1 MLSLMTAFVE
11 ELRAVGV
18 PVSMVEAIDAM
29 NAVGVVDLGDRGAF
43 KETLRATLIK
53 NSRHEPAFETAFE
66 VFFADRSRLLA
77 FEPDE
82 VSNSDLAGNSDGSA
96 SSDGSG
102 GGSSMDL
109 EELIE
114 SLFDAMAQQDFSRLR
129 QSARDAVDQL
139 AGMEPGR
146 PVGGTYYLYRTLR
159 QLDIDT
165 LEERLLEAMLAE
177 QPDVDD
183 LEKRL
188 ITEEVSERIERLR
201 SELEEE
207 IRRRLVEDRG
217 HEAVAQTLRKPLTE
231 ELDLMHATRSDL
243 AAIEEIVGPLT
254 RKLAARLAQKRRNQN
269 RGRLDFR
276 KTVRT
281 SLATGGVPLEPKFRN
296 KRPHKPELFLICDI
310 SGSMATF
317 ARFTLQFTYA
327 MASQFSKLRAF
338 VFVDAVD
345 EVTDFLKPGSDFKE
359 ALVRISTEADVVWLD
374 GHSDYGHAF
383 AQFSEKY
390 GREITPRST
399 VIITGD
405 ARNNY
410 REPREAYLAEI
421 SASAKSLYWLN
432 PEPTSYWDS
441 GDSVMSRY
449 ARYCDEVFEVRN
461 LRQLESFVESIAVER
476 HTIRKRA
483 VTPASGRGKRTASKN
498 ILNYTP

>member
-1 MLSLMTAFVE
+1 
-11 ELRAVGV
+11 
-18 PVSMVEAIDAM
+18 
-29 NAVGVVDLGDRGAF
+29 
-43 KETLRATLIK
+43 
-53 NSRHEPAFETAFE
+53 
-66 VFFADRSRLLA
+66 
-77 FEPDE
+77 
-82 VSNSDLAGNSDGSA
+82 
-96 SSDGSG
+96 
-102 GGSSMDL
+102 
-109 EELIE
+109 
-114 SLFDAMAQQDFSRLR
+114 
-129 QSARDAVDQL
+129 
-139 AGMEPGR
+139 
-146 PVGGTYYLYRTLR
+146 
-159 QLDIDT
+159 
-165 LEERLLEAMLAE
+165 
-177 QPDVDD
+177 
-183 LEKRL
+183 
-188 ITEEVSERIERLR
+188 
-201 SELEEE
+201 
-207 IRRRLVEDRG
+207 
-217 HEAVAQTLRKPLTE
+217 
-231 ELDLMHATRSDL
+231 MHATRSDL

-359 ALVRISTEADVVWLD
+359 ALTRISTEADVVWLD

-383 AQFSEKY
+383 AQFGEKY

-410 REPREAYLAEI
+410 REPREAYLADI

-483 VTPASGRGKRTASKN
+483 VTPASGRGKRTASEN

>member
-29 NAVGVVDLGDRGAF
+29 NAVGHVDIGDRRSF

-82 VSNSDLAGNSDGSA
+82 MPDSDISGNSDGSA
-96 SSDGSG
+96 RTDGSG

-109 EELIE
+109 EDLIE
-114 SLFDAMAQQDFSRLR
+114 SLFNAMAQQDFGRLR

-159 QLDIDT
+159 QLDVDA
-165 LEERLLEAMLAE
+165 LEERLLEAMLADH
-177 QPDVDD
+177 PDLDE

-201 SELEEE
+201 TELEEE

-296 KRPHKPELFLICDI
+296 NRPHKPELFLICDI

-345 EVTDFLKPGSDFKE
+345 EVTDFLKPGSDFKQ
-359 ALVRISTEADVVWLD
+359 ALTRISTEADVVWLD

-383 AQFSEKY
+383 AQFTQKY
-390 GREITPRST
+390 GKEITARST

-410 REPREAYLAEI
+410 REPRESHLAEM
-421 SASAKSLYWLN
+421 SESAKSLYWLN

-476 HTIRKRA
+476 HTIRRRA
-483 VTPASGRGKRTASKN
+483 VTPRRGNRTASKN

>member
-1 MLSLMTAFVE
+1 MLSLMTSFVE

-29 NAVGVVDLGDRGAF
+29 NAVGHIDIGDRSAF
-43 KETLRATLIK
+43 KETLRATLVK

-77 FEPDE
+77 LEPDE
-82 VSNSDLAGNSDGSA
+82 MPASDIAGDSEGSGR
-96 SSDGSG
+96 DGSG
-102 GGSSMDL
+102 GGPAMDL

-114 SLFDAMAQQDFSRLR
+114 SLFNAMAQQDFSRLR

-159 QLDIDT
+159 QLDIDA
-165 LEERLLEAMLAE
+165 LEQRLLEAMLAD
-177 QPDVDD
+177 QADLDD
-183 LEKRL
+183 LEERL
-188 ITEEVSERIERLR
+188 ISEEVSERIERLR
-201 SELEEE
+201 TELEEE

-231 ELDLMHATRSDL
+231 ELDLMHATRTDL
-243 AAIEEIVGPLT
+243 AAIEDVVGPLT

-281 SLATGGVPLEPKFRN
+281 SLATGGVPLEPKFKN
-296 KRPHKPELFLICDI
+296 KRPHKPEIFLICDI

-338 VFVDAVD
+338 VFVDATD
-345 EVTDFLKPGSDFKE
+345 EVTDFLKPGSDFKD
-359 ALVRISTEADVVWLD
+359 ALTRISTEADVVWLD

-383 AQFSEKY
+383 AQFTQKY
-390 GREITPRST
+390 GKEITPRST
-399 VIITGD
+399 VIIT
-405 ARNNY
+405 
-410 REPREAYLAEI
+410 
-421 SASAKSLYWLN
+421 ASAKSLYWLN

-483 VTPASGRGKRTASKN
+483 VTPASGRGNRTASKN

>member
-1 MLSLMTAFVE
+1 MLSLMTSFVE
-11 ELRAVGV
+11 ELRSVGI
-18 PVSMVEAIDAM
+18 PVSMVEAIDSM
-29 NAVGVVDLGDRGAF
+29 NAVGHVDLSDRTAF
-43 KETLRATLIK
+43 KETLRSTLIK

-66 VFFADRSRLLA
+66 VFFADRSRLLK
-77 FEPDE
+77 FEPEEMAD
-82 VSNSDLAGNSDGSA
+82 SDIAGNSDGSRQ
-96 SSDGSG
+96 SDGAG
-102 GGSSMDL
+102 GGSGRDL
-109 EELIE
+109 QDLIE
-114 SLFDAMAQQDFSRLR
+114 SLFNAMAQQNFGQLR
-129 QSARDAVDQL
+129 QSARDAIEQL

-159 QLDIDT
+159 QLDIDN
-165 LEERLLEAMLAE
+165 LEQRLMEVMMAE
-177 QPDVDD
+177 HPDADD
-183 LEKRL
+183 LEQRL
-188 ITEEVSERIERLR
+188 ITEEVSQRIEELR
-201 SELEEE
+201 GELEVE

-231 ELDLMHATRSDL
+231 ELDLMHATRADL

-276 KTVRT
+276 KTMRN
-281 SLATGGVPLEPKFRN
+281 SLATGGVPIDPKFRT

-317 ARFTLQFTYA
+317 AKFTLQFTYA

-345 EVTDFLKPGSDFKE
+345 EVTDFLKPGSDFAE
-359 ALVRISTEADVVWLD
+359 SLARISTEADVVWLD

-390 GREITPRST
+390 GREITARST

-410 REPREAYLAEI
+410 REPRERFLAEI
-421 SASAKSLYWLN
+421 AESAKSLYWLN
-432 PEPTSYWDS
+432 PEPKSYWDS

-449 ARYCDEVFEVRN
+449 AKHCDEVFEVRN
-461 LRQLESFVESIAVER
+461 LKQLESFVEAIAVER
-476 HTIRKRA
+476 HTIRRRVA
-483 VTPASGRGKRTASKN
+483 PAPQSGNRTASKN

>member
-29 NAVGVVDLGDRGAF
+29 NAVGHVDIGDRQSF

-82 VSNSDLAGNSDGSA
+82 LSNSDISGNSDGSA
-96 SSDGSG
+96 RSDGSG
-102 GGSSMDL
+102 GGSSLDL

-114 SLFDAMAQQDFSRLR
+114 SLFNAMAQQDFGRLR

-159 QLDIDT
+159 QLDIDS

-177 QPDVDD
+177 HPDLEE

-345 EVTDFLKPGSDFKE
+345 EVTDFLKPGSDFKQ
-359 ALVRISTEADVVWLD
+359 ALSRISTEADVVWLD

-383 AQFSEKY
+383 AQFTQKY

-410 REPREAYLAEI
+410 REPRESHLAEI
-421 SASAKSLYWLN
+421 SESAKSLYWLN

-476 HTIRKRA
+476 HTIRRRA
-483 VTPASGRGKRTASKN
+483 VAPGRGNRTASKN

>member
-1 MLSLMTAFVE
+1 MLSLMTSFVE

-29 NAVGVVDLGDRGAF
+29 NAVGHVDIGDRQSF

-77 FEPDE
+77 LEPDE
-82 VSNSDLAGNSDGSA
+82 MASSDIAGNSDGSRR
-96 SSDGSG
+96 SDGTG
-102 GGSSMDL
+102 GGSSVNL
-109 EELIE
+109 QELIE
-114 SLFDAMAQQDFSRLR
+114 SLFNAMAQQDFGRLR

-159 QLDIDT
+159 QLDIDA
-165 LEERLLEAMLAE
+165 LEERLLEAMLAD
-177 QPDVDD
+177 QPDLDE

-201 SELEEE
+201 TELEEE

-345 EVTDFLKPGSDFKE
+345 EVTDFLKPGSDFKQ
-359 ALVRISTEADVVWLD
+359 ALSRISTEADVVWLD

-383 AQFSEKY
+383 AQFTQKY
-390 GREITPRST
+390 GKEITPRST

-410 REPREAYLAEI
+410 REPRESHLAEI
-421 SASAKSLYWLN
+421 GESAKSLYWLN

-461 LRQLESFVESIAVER
+461 LHQLESFVESIAVER
-476 HTIRKRA
+476 HAIRRRA
-483 VTPASGRGKRTASKN
+483 VAPGRGNRTAPKN